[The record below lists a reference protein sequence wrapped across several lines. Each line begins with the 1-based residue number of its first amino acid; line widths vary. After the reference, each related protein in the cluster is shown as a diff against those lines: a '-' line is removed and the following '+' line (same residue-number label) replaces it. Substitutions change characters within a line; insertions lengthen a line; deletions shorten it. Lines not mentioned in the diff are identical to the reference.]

1 MENEIDLTY
10 KKKLYIKMDKT
21 MGNCKAAI
29 FAALFGE
36 KSMKKS
42 VDSLIFGFLIG
53 YLTSVLNVEL
63 DENDLVN
70 LKNVYFECSK
80 LTKDL
85 EIFLEKL
92 IKKYVKYFLEK
103 YN

>member
-21 MGNCKAAI
+21 MSNCKAAI

-63 DENDLVN
+63 DENDLAN